1 MKKID
6 CFLWECKNPG
16 LQKLF
21 RVMKLTTYLLL
32 ISVISVFANKTYSQT
47 KALNLNMKNSTVK
60 EVLRNIE
67 EQSEFYFMYS
77 ERLVDVEREVSVNIK
92 NEKIDEVLDQ
102 LFASTD
108 VEHTVKNRF
117 ILLTTPEVSANE
129 VTAQQQ
135 KSISGTVTDESG
147 QPLPGVTVIIKGT
160 MQGTVTG
167 VDGSYSIPNIPEDAT
182 LQFSFVG
189 MKAQEIVVGD
199 QTSIDVTMVADAFG
213 LEEVVAVGYGTMRRM
228 DISGASARVSTSEFQ
243 DLPSTDIAQSM
254 QGRVAGLAITSNSGS
269 PGASSK
275 IRIRGGNS
283 MLGNNNPLIVLDGVA
298 VNIGLNDINPND
310 IATLD
315 ILKDASSTAIY
326 GSRGANGVIVITTKT
341 GNSDIPRIQISTNYS
356 LDQVANRYD
365 MLNAA
370 DFVTLNDITLTGQS
384 ADTDWQ
390 DQVFQNGI
398 TRNTQ
403 LSITGGNEKLKYFL
417 SGSLVDQDGLLIN
430 TGYRKYNLRSNIDA
444 KINDKLN
451 VSLNISVS
459 KTERNNTDDM
469 AASKSSQIWQSLIWS
484 PTEPIFNEDGTYN
497 KTDQYSSIGLN
508 PFMVAT
514 ERQNDAFATALLANS
529 KIDYKITDKLTYSA
543 ILGAEEIKTER
554 ANFTNQFVSPTTG
567 STREFRD
574 NFFWQ
579 FTNFLTY
586 KNTFNDIHRISVMAG
601 FEQSQ
606 NTPKGFIADGSN
618 LATEAVGYDNLALNA
633 SASIGSYWGRSSLR
647 SYLGRATYSLRDKYL
662 LTATFRMDGSSKF
675 QDANKY
681 SSFPSLGLGW
691 RISEESFMQ
700 SVDNIDNLKLRAS
713 WGITGSQAI
722 DPYATLA
729 LLIPQKYSY
738 GTLNLLTGYMPSG
751 APNPDLIWEETT
763 QINIGADLSM
773 FNGRLNVTADYF
785 KKNTDGLLQ
794 AKELPAYNGGGSIIS
809 NIGEIENKGIE
820 LAIGGEIIR
829 KSDFSWN
836 ATFNYSKLN
845 NKVISIGDE
854 EQIFPGKE
862 YAGGFLSSKVF
873 IVKPGESLGSLY
885 GYNFLGIW
893 QQDEAAEAL
902 RFGNQPG
909 DSKYED
915 LDRDFI
921 IDGSDQKIIG
931 KGLPDFNWG
940 LNNTFSYKN
949 FDLNIML
956 EGVHG
961 RDVINLGYAG
971 AGTAVGDARAI
982 TLNDAKNTWTTS
994 NTNTIWPKIGSTSN
1008 TDYINSSKWVQD
1020 GSYVKLR
1027 NISLTYSI
1035 PKEKLK
1041 IGDLRIVLS
1050 GQNLLTFTDY
1060 KGFDPEVSS
1069 TGKSDID
1076 QGLDLGSYPTAKSYT
1091 IGLTLNF

>member
-1 MKKID
+1 MKKKRIRGSSGS
-6 CFLWECKNPG
+6 FVNLPKIY
-16 LQKLF
+16 
-21 RVMKLTTYLLL
+21 RTMKLICLFMFVALFQVSASSYAQSAKLNISGQNLTLEKVFEL
-32 ISVISVFANKTYSQT
+32 I
-47 KALNLNMKNSTVK
+47 
-60 EVLRNIE
+60 ED
-67 EQSEFYFMYS
+67 QSEFSFIYNLKQIDLS
-77 ERLVDVEREVSVNIK
+77 KKVDVESK
-92 NEKIDEVLDQ
+92 NQKVERILNEVLEGTDIAYTVNDR
-102 LFASTD
+102 LIVVHRGGEASS
-108 VEHTVKNRF
+108 
-117 ILLTTPEVSANE
+117 LLSS
-129 VTAQQQ
+129 VTQQ
-135 KSISGTVTDESG
+135 KSITGKVTDAQRE
-147 QPLPGVTVIIKGT
+147 PLPGVTVIIKGT
-160 MQGTVTG
+160 TSGTVTNFNG
-167 VDGSYSIPNIPEDAT
+167 EFNLNNVTSESA
-182 LQFSFVG
+182 LVFSFVG
-189 MKAQEIVVGD
+189 MTTQELLVGN
-199 QTSIDVTMVADAFG
+199 QTSVDITMLADAIG
-213 LEEVVAVGYGTMRRM
+213 LEEVIAVGYGTMKRM
-228 DISGASARVSTSEFQ
+228 DISGASARVSTTVFK

-310 IATLD
+310 IASLD

-370 DFVTLNDITLTGQS
+370 DFVTLNDITLTGPS

-390 DQVFQNGI
+390 DQVFQNGM
-398 TRNTQ
+398 TSNTQ

-417 SGSLVDQDGLLIN
+417 SGSLVDQDGLVRN
-430 TGYRKYNLRSNIDA
+430 TGYQKYNLRSNIDT

-451 VSLNISVS
+451 VSLNLSVS
-459 KTERNNTDDM
+459 KTERNNTNDN
-469 AASKSSQIWQSLIWS
+469 AASKGSTIWQSLIWS
-484 PTEPIFNEDGTYN
+484 PTEPVFNEDGSYN

-514 ERQNDAFATALLANS
+514 ERQNDLFATALLANS

-543 ILGAEEIKTER
+543 ILGADEIKTER
-554 ANFTNQFVSPTTG
+554 ATFTNQFVSPTTG
-567 STREFRD
+567 SSRSYNG

-586 KNTFNDIHRISVMAG
+586 KNTFNDVHRISVMAG

-606 NTPKGFIADGSN
+606 NTTKGFNANGSN
-618 LATEAVGYDNLALNA
+618 LATETVGYHNLALNA
-633 SASIGSYWGRSSLR
+633 SAAIGSYWRQSSLR

-675 QDANKY
+675 QDSNKY
-681 SSFPSLGLGW
+681 SSFPSLALGW

-700 SVDNIDNLKLRAS
+700 SADNIDNLKLRAS

-722 DPYATLA
+722 APYATLA
-729 LLIPQKYSY
+729 LLTPKAYSY
-738 GTLNLLTGYMPSG
+738 GTPNLLTGYMPSG

-785 KKNTDGLLQ
+785 QKNTDGLLQ
-794 AKELPAYNGGGSIIS
+794 AKALPAYNGGGSIIS

-820 LAIGGEIIR
+820 LAIGGDIIR

-836 ATFNYSKLN
+836 AALNYSKLN
-845 NKVISIGDE
+845 NKVLSIGDE
-854 EQIFPGKE
+854 EQIFPGGN
-862 YAGGFLSSKVF
+862 YASGFLSSKVF

-893 QQDEAAEAL
+893 QQEEASEAL
-902 RFGNQPG
+902 KYGNVPG

-915 LDRDFI
+915 LDGNYI
-921 IDGSDQKIIG
+921 IDGGDQKIIG

-940 LNNTFSYKN
+940 LNNSFSYKD
-949 FDLNIML
+949 FDLNIMI

-971 AGTAVGDARAI
+971 AGAAVGDARAI
-982 TLNDAKNTWTTS
+982 TLEDAKNTWTES

-1027 NISLTYSI
+1027 NISLAYSI